1 MFCSYC
7 KRSTNSILEL
17 AASILDLIM
26 HFFPDK
32 LDQLP
37 KETSRVMPSCI
48 QLQLQ
53 HKRVEQPGDL
63 GMFRHGF

>member
-37 KETSRVMPSCI
+37 KETSRVMPSCNCNTNGWNN
-48 QLQLQ
+48 
-53 HKRVEQPGDL
+53 RVI
-63 GMFRHGF
+63 